1 MRHRRRT
8 RKLGFKTAHRQAVL
22 HNMVSSLIQHGRIV
36 TTVPRAKE
44 IRRLADRMVTLAKAG
59 TVHARRQAFDIVRSR
74 DVVMRLFSHWG
85 PQFNGRP
92 GGYTRIVRLGQRRGD
107 AAPVSIV
114 EFATESLEKIK
125 ARASRRPMRPEVSA
139 SPVVPAALAPARE
152 ESPTPPF
159 ADATEVVAASEN
171 PPGSPEEGSIGA
183 SPETLTSEELP
194 PRKDVP

>member
-44 IRRLADRMVTLAKAG
+44 LRRLADRMVTLAKAG
-59 TVHARRQAFDIVRSR
+59 SIHARRQAFDIVRSR

-85 PQFNGRP
+85 PKFHERP

-125 ARASRRPMRPEVSA
+125 ARAPRSQIRTDVSA
-139 SPVVPAALAPARE
+139 PSVVPTAAAPARE
-152 ESPTPPF
+152 DSPLPPF
-159 ADATEVVAASEN
+159 ADSTEVIASTEN
-171 PPGSPEEGSIGA
+171 TPVSLEEGAIEA
-183 SPETLTSEELP
+183 SPETPTSEELP
-194 PRKDVP
+194 PR